1 MTTSQK
7 ENPYTWN
14 KKEKRDELLL
24 MSLRSA
30 LEIPLLRNQI
40 LESQLGDSF
49 IYDKIPLE
57 ITSQGNYTYTRLFN
71 YLINNIFKNDNKIH
85 VFSLNNRISKKDNQ
99 THFQSFI
106 VDNIN
111 KDVYAID
118 PARTNKGTG
127 IYVGW
132 VGEELENQLKNPTL
146 AISKK
151 NSEKL
156 GLYKFQWVV
165 PNRACQRNKRDVFCQ
180 SWSLLLQLNFIQ
192 NNYGFNLTIP
202 RKKNDLYK
210 LLLSFYSEYN
220 ELICPFIEIQYS
232 DNLFAA
238 LNGDF
243 NKDYGKYFQLTAN
256 EYTEFKKIDVCNYL
270 EKLQI
275 KDLL

>member
-7 ENPYTWN
+7 ENPHPWT
-14 KKEKRDELLL
+14 KEEKRDELLL
-24 MSLRSA
+24 MSLRST

-49 IYDKIPLE
+49 IYDEIPLE
-57 ITSQGNYTYTRLFN
+57 ITSEGNYTYPRLFK

-99 THFQSFI
+99 THFQTFI

-118 PARTNKGTG
+118 PARTNKGPG
-127 IYVGW
+127 IYAAW

-156 GLYKFQWVV
+156 GLYNFQWVV
-165 PNRACQRNKRDVFCQ
+165 PNRACQRTNRDVFCQ

-202 RKKNDLYK
+202 SKKNDLYK

-243 NKDYGKYFQLTAN
+243 NKDYGKYFQLTAS

-270 EKLQI
+270 EKLQVQH
-275 KDLL
+275 LL